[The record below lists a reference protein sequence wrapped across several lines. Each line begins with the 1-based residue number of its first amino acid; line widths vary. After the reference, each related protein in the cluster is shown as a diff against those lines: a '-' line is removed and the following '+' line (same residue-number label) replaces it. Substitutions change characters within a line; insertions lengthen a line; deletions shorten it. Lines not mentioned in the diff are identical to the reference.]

1 MMRENEFQNLLI
13 SITDNTSTNNRI
25 VVREPLTYHRRGRW
39 FKSTTARHSI

>member
-1 MMRENEFQNLLI
+1 MRENEFQDLLI

-25 VVREPLTYHRRGRW
+25 VVREPLTYHHRGQW